1 MGIYNGDEFVFLSS
15 GWKFLDNLKL
25 LWRYGFSLIT
35 MDRFLGNMLK
45 EFGNIYSL
53 QDSGKSFESVPEMLS
68 AMGGEKFVKYTQLT
82 AKEALKDIG
91 VSEKIIDELAT
102 AVTRCNYGQDMS
114 VNAFTGN
121 QFNSICLQ
129 L

>member
-1 MGIYNGDEFVFLSS
+1 
-15 GWKFLDNLKL
+15 
-25 LWRYGFSLIT
+25 

-129 L
+129 LWFSLRNLNWKRDFHIGFLWCFVSNAIWKI